1 MPLSSQTAYFIDDPI
16 IIIARLTPDNPLP
29 AWDADMAEGAN
40 LGVSAMLKGYRS
52 GLLNYGQ
59 NNPIDPALPTDISF
73 LGISK
78 NGWGALNY
86 NTASRFS
93 LEAYRMQAGYVHS
106 RGISVSGGPAQDLLL
121 APTDGHWPYKVSSSI
136 NLLTLAG
143 GAVTYTPTW
152 QDLDGFWGWNGANV
166 GYAQI
171 LGTTESPVTPWS
183 FSYSKTYTYY
193 NFDFGDGTRNQLF
206 AQEVV
211 TSGGTAL
218 DINFYYL
225 YDFPVDEWGGGLND
239 WYPMGTCFQPGVTH
253 SATMMSRSVDDVND
267 PHYIFTEFDPQ
278 IPIWS
283 TPPTGDPATGG
294 VMNSPVYTHFIPL
307 VDGIGDFSNW
317 NFQSA
322 VRDGYIIYTTSDLTR
337 IQYYLVNRQ
346 WTEYREI
353 QIFGGEAAWCNLPDG
368 SVTPLFITQDVDG
381 TFLIVTDTINGT
393 QIWYAGTA
401 ESGFTGCDF
410 DLYNPPP
417 EPTVR
422 VPNVPLDI
430 TGTPQLRA
438 WTFTLDDH
446 DFYVLRL
453 GLDFTMVYDTLTQQW
468 QEWTSYNNAVWSL
481 NCGFEWV
488 GGIGLGGSDIIVG
501 DDTTGTLYFLDPAS
515 ALDDASTLDFGTENF
530 ERIAMGQVP
539 VRGREAI
546 PCYATWL
553 TTEMGQ
559 PDADGSPVTLYTS
572 DDAGENWVNHG
583 SIGVTTGSTIPE
595 LSWYSL
601 GQIQAPGRLF
611 MIIDDGAIARIDT
624 LEMADPNGG

>member
-1 MPLSSQTAYFIDDPI
+1 MPLSGQTAYLVDDPI
-16 IIIARLTPDNPLP
+16 IIVARLTPDQPLP
-29 AWDADMAEGAN
+29 AWDSDMAEGAN

-59 NNPIDPALPTDISF
+59 NDPIDPALPTDISF

-239 WYPMGTCFQPGVTH
+239 WYPMGTCFQPGVSH

-307 VDGIGDFSNW
+307 VDGLGDFSNW
-317 NFQSA
+317 NFQCA
-322 VRDGYIIYTTSDLTR
+322 VRDGYIIFTQGAPRYR
-337 IQYYLVNRQ
+337 YYLVNRQ

-353 QIFGGEAAWCNLPDG
+353 LVFGGEAAWCTLPDAG
-368 SVTPLFITQDVDG
+368 SQSLFITQDVDG
-381 TFLIVTDTINGT
+381 TFLIVTDDVVGGT
-393 QIWYAGTA
+393 RIWYAGEP
-401 ESGFTGCDF
+401 ESGFLGCDF
-410 DLYNPPP
+410 DPYNPPP
-417 EPTVR
+417 APTPR
-422 VPNVPLDI
+422 VPNLPGDL
-430 TGTPQLRA
+430 TGTPQIRA
-438 WTFTLDDH
+438 WTFTLDEH

-453 GLDFTMVYDTLTQQW
+453 GLDFTMVYDVLTKQW
-468 QEWTSYNNAVWSL
+468 SEWTSYNNAVWAL

-488 GGIGLGGSDIIVG
+488 GGIGLGATNVVVG
-501 DDTTGTLYFLDPAS
+501 DDTTGTLYFLDPDA
-515 ALDDASTLDFGTENF
+515 ATDDAATVDFGIEYF
-530 ERIAMGQVP
+530 QRIVMGQLP
-539 VRGREAI
+539 VRGRNVVPNYSA
-546 PCYATWL
+546 WL
-553 TTEMGQ
+553 TTDMGD
-559 PDADGSPVTLYTS
+559 PAYDGAPVTLYIS
-572 DDAGENWVNHG
+572 DDAGETFQDAG
-583 SIGVTTGSTIPE
+583 DCTVTTGITVPE
-595 LSWYSL
+595 LAWYSL
-601 GQIQAPGRLF
+601 GQAEAPGRLF
-611 MIIDDGAIARIDT
+611 MIIDDGAVARIDS
-624 LEMADPNGG
+624 LEVDMPDAG